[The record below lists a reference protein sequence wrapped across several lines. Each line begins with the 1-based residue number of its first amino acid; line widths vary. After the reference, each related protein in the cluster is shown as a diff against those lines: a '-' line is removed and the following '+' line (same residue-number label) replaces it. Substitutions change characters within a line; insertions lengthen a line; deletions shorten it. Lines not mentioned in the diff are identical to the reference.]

1 MVFVHHLVDQ
11 LEGDFVFVLLAPF
24 DDFRLEVHL
33 LAGHFVQVDVF
44 FQYLLFDE
52 LLAPAVALVHVDGA
66 DEGFEGIAVH
76 VAVVRSRAD
85 VVLHQLVQADFHGQ
99 FVQRLA
105 LHDFRAG
112 VGQESFAL
120 PFETLE
126 EDVGHDGVQDGVAQE
141 LQAFIVQRAA
151 ALGAYEG
158 GFVQHGLLVVLYAAR
173 KKAQDA
179 VKTKI
184 RLSVLAEQE
193 PYFVY

>member
-1 MVFVHHLVDQ
+1 M
-11 LEGDFVFVLLAPF
+11 
-24 DDFRLEVHL
+24 
-33 LAGHFVQVDVF
+33 
-44 FQYLLFDE
+44 FDE
-52 LLAPAVALVHVDGA
+52 LLATTVALIHVDCA
-66 DEGFEGIAVH
+66 DEGFESVAIH
-76 VAVVRSRAD
+76 VVVVRCRAD
-85 VVLHQLVQADFHGQ
+85 IVFHQ
-99 FVQRLA
+99 FVQANFNGKFIQCLT
-105 LHDFRAG
+105 LHDFRTG
-112 VGQESFAL
+112 IGQETFTL
-120 PFETLE
+120 PLETFEK
-126 EDVGHDGVQDGVAQE
+126 DIRHDGIQDGVAQE